1 MVERGRRDSD
11 ITVTFS
17 PVDVESQDTL
27 DRVGILD
34 EWARTTV

>member
-17 PVDVESQDTL
+17 PVDVESQDTQRML
-27 DRVGILD
+27 PATTSVG
-34 EWARTTV
+34 ARTP